1 LSGVPAVK
9 PVSVSSERNPQGGAP
24 RARPPGS
31 RFDWGWI
38 GVAPFFLFAFLFL
51 LLPSVSIF
59 IRSFEAVGGGFT
71 LDNFRAIFTGR
82 DFLNAYR
89 VSLTIS
95 LITAVGGAIFGFL
108 LAYAVILGG
117 LPRFLR
123 SFLLTFSGVAS
134 NFAGVPLA
142 FAFVATMGNAGL
154 VTRLLENGFNLDIHA
169 GGFTI
174 YSIYGLSIVYMYFQF
189 PLMVLIMAPA
199 LDGLKREWR
208 EATENLGGTA
218 YHYWRYVA
226 FPILLPSL
234 LGTMILLFGNAFGAY
249 ATAYAFSGSFI
260 NLVTI
265 VIGAQIQGDVLYN
278 PGLGNALALGMIL
291 IMGLSMSGYITL
303 QRRAAR
309 WLR

>member
-1 LSGVPAVK
+1 VGFEH
-9 PVSVSSERNPQGGAP
+9 PVRLEPHPMDQGDAP
-24 RARPPGS
+24 SARPPGRRS
-31 RFDWGWI
+31 WWGWLV
-38 GVAPFFLFAFLFL
+38 VAPFFLFAILFLFL
-51 LLPSVSIF
+51 PSTSIF
-59 IRSFEAVGGGFT
+59 IRSFQGRGDVFT
-71 LDNFRAIFTGR
+71 LDNIKAIFTTR
-82 DFLNAYR
+82 DILNAYKL
-89 VSLTIS
+89 SLSIS
-95 LITAVGGAIFGFL
+95 VVTAMGGALFGFL

-117 LPRFLR
+117 LPRVFR
-123 SFLLTFSGVAS
+123 SFLMTFSGVAS

-154 VTRLLENGFNLDIHA
+154 VTRLLENNLGIDIHA

-174 YSIYGLSIVYMYFQF
+174 YSFWGLSIVYMYFQF

-208 EATENLGGTA
+208 EACENLGGSS
-218 YHYWRYVA
+218 YHYWRHVA
-226 FPILLPSL
+226 LPILSPVL
-234 LGTMILLFGNAFGAY
+234 LGTAILLFGNAFGAY
-249 ATAYAFSGSFI
+249 ATAYAFTGSFL

-278 PGLGNALALGMIL
+278 PGLGNAMALGMIV
-291 IMGLSMSGYITL
+291 IMSFSMVGYIWS